1 MTEIFHSGAWL
12 TRPKLNVYTGGTFD
26 LFHYG
31 HVNLLRQC
39 HGIANGGK
47 VTVALNTDEFSNSY
61 KQPTVMSLGERME
74 VVGACRYVDEVIVN
88 LGGADSK
95 PAILSVMPNVIVVGN
110 DWAKKNY
117 HHQMGFSPEWLTR
130 YNIQVVFVPYTSSIS
145 TTQIRQ
151 RLK

>member
-12 TRPKLNVYTGGTFD
+12 IQPKLNVYTGGTFD

-39 HGIANGGK
+39 HQIANGGQ

-61 KQPTVMSLGERME
+61 KQPTVMTLAERME
-74 VVGACRYVDEVIVN
+74 VMRACRFVDDVIVN
-88 LGGADSK
+88 IGGADSK
-95 PAILSVMPNVIVVGN
+95 AAILSVMPNVIVVGD
-110 DWAKKNY
+110 DWANKDY
-117 HHQMGFSPEWLTR
+117 HRQMGFSPEWLTR

>member
-39 HGIANGGK
+39 HEIANGGK

-110 DWAKKNY
+110 DWAKKDY